1 MSNKV
6 AKTTNTASDTK
17 LNGAAAPPLPA
28 DLSLFDNLD
37 ELRIADPA
45 LLSGDTEVL
54 GHVYVR
60 RPRKDEFF
68 RVNPDPAK
76 TLTCLVWV
84 DPEEGDTFFVA
95 PQAHDVMLDSGKL
108 VTLVLCQS
116 RQGVNFL
123 WPVLAD
129 TRSGGGRGWAES
141 ARTAMVRG
149 QTRWIKIR
157 GDRSAG
163 AYQIIEAAV
172 QQGEPAWSSL
182 SLNELLKLGFRD
194 RLITSADHPIVRR
207 LQGY

>member
-1 MSNKV
+1 MPNDKSATDHV
-6 AKTTNTASDTK
+6 HPRA
-17 LNGAAAPPLPA
+17 NGAAASPSPAPA

-37 ELRIADPA
+37 QLRITDPA
-45 LLSGDTEVL
+45 LLGGDTEIL
-54 GHVYVR
+54 GHLYVR
-60 RPRKDEFF
+60 RPKKDEFF
-68 RVNPDPAK
+68 RVNPDPAM

-84 DPEEGDTFFVA
+84 DQEEGDVYFVGPEA
-95 PQAHDVMLDSGKL
+95 RDIMIDSAKL

-116 RQGVNFL
+116 RQGVSFL

-149 QTRWIKIR
+149 QSRWVKIR

-163 AYQIIEAAV
+163 AYTIIEAAE
-172 QQGEPAWSSL
+172 QHGEPVWPSL

-194 RLITSADHPIVRR
+194 RLIISADHPIVRR